1 MSLSTRISLGLA
13 LVLGLSYLFAPGLT
27 DYPTRALIKTAPI
40 WILAWV
46 AFRQAPTTIRLP
58 LALALVFSGFG
69 DFALASP
76 MAQSFPLGMLAFLIG
91 HLFYLWIF
99 TRQLRPWRQL
109 DNSRRLMVGLLAGYA
124 IVMGG
129 LILPRTGV
137 LMPAIAV
144 YFAILSLMAAA
155 SFAGLAPRWTRLGA
169 LLFVLSDTL
178 IGIDRFLVPLEFRH
192 IAVMSTYYAAQ
203 VLIMAGL
210 CWQNKKA

>member
-1 MSLSTRISLGLA
+1 MNLPTRILLGASLA
-13 LVLGLSYLFAPGLT
+13 LALSYLFAPELT
-27 DYPTRALIKTAPI
+27 NYPMQALIKTVPV

-46 AFRQAPTTIRLP
+46 AFTQAPPTLRAP

-76 MAQSFPLGMLAFLIG
+76 MALSFPLGMLAFLIG

-109 DNSRRLMVGLLAGYA
+109 DGSRRLMILLLAGYA

-144 YFAILSLMAAA
+144 YFAVLTVMAAA
-155 SFAGLAPRWTRLGA
+155 SFAGWAPRWTRLGA

-192 IAVMSTYYAAQ
+192 IAVMSTYYTAQ

-210 CWQNKKA
+210 CWQNKKT